1 MEIWLWIGFLL
12 FVGGMLWIDLGVLNR
27 EAHVI
32 RIREAMIWT
41 TVCAVLAVSFSGV
54 VYYVYETGLFGVGTV
69 SRPAGGATTGSQAAM
84 QFLTGW
90 IIEQSLSLDNVF
102 VIALI
107 FEYFKIPLVHQ
118 HRVLFWG
125 IIGALVMRGIMIAAG
140 AALLQTFA
148 WTMYVFGGL
157 LVLTALKMMFA
168 GEGDVDPE
176 RNPLVRAARRVFPVT
191 TELHGEK
198 FFVRVGGRLALTPL
212 FLVLLVVE
220 STDVLF
226 AVDSIPAIFAITQEP
241 FLVFTSNI
249 FAILCL
255 RSMYFALAGMMDMFR
270 YLKYSLVFVLAFV
283 GVKMILATA
292 ERDHLPFGHHV
303 PIELSLALIATAL
316 VLGVG
321 ASLVT
326 GRNERRRG
334 KASGV
339 AERGDRP

>member
-1 MEIWLWIGFLL
+1 MEIWLWIGFLA
-12 FVGGMLWIDLGVLNR
+12 FVGGMLWVDLGVINR

-32 RIREAMIWT
+32 RIRDAMLWT
-41 TVCAVLAVSFSGV
+41 SVCAVLAVAFSGA
-54 VYYVYETGLFGVGTV
+54 VYYVYEHQLLGFGAT
-69 SRPAGGATTGSQAAM
+69 SRAAGGAVSGAQAAM

-107 FEYFKIPLVHQ
+107 FEYFKIPLLHQ

-125 IIGALVMRGIMIAAG
+125 IIGALVMRGVMIAAG

-148 WTMYVFGGL
+148 WTMYAFGGL
-157 LVLTALKMMFA
+157 LVFTAVKMMFA
-168 GEGDVDPE
+168 GEGDVEPE
-176 RNPLVRAARRVFPVT
+176 RNPLVRAARRVYPVT
-191 TELHGEK
+191 TELHGQK
-198 FFVRVGGRLALTPL
+198 FVVRLAGRMTLTPL

-226 AVDSIPAIFAITQEP
+226 AVDSIPAIFAITQDP

-292 ERDHLPFGHHV
+292 ERDRLPFGHHV
-303 PIELSLALIATAL
+303 PIELSLLLIAAAL

-326 GRNERRRG
+326 GRRERREKRSSHG
-334 KASGV
+334 GA
-339 AERGDRP
+339 